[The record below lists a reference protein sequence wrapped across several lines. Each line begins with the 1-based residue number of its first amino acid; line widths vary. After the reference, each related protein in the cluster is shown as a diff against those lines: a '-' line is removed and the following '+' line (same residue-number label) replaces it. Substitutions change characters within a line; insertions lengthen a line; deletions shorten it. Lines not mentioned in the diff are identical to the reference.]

1 MHTEDRGFTLIELL
15 IVVVIIGIL
24 AAIAIPKFSNT
35 KEKVY
40 MAAMKSDLRNL
51 ATAQEAY
58 HYDEATYYDGAVPSA
73 QLAYRLSSGVSVTL
87 SDVTGFGW
95 AAVTSHIRTLKTCA
109 IFMGAAP
116 VTAPAVNEGQVKCS

>member
-1 MHTEDRGFTLIELL
+1 MHTEARGFTLIELL

-35 KEKVY
+35 KEKAY

-58 HYDEATYYDGAVPSA
+58 LYDEATYYDGAVPSA
-73 QLAYRLSSGVSVTL
+73 QLAYDPSSGVSITL
-87 SDVTGFGW
+87 SNVTAGGW
-95 AAVTSHIRTLKTCA
+95 AAVTSHTATVKTCA
-109 IFMGAAP
+109 IFLGAAP
-116 VTAPAVNEGQVKCS
+116 LTAPAVTEGQVKCS